1 MNAKKNTTTEYTP
14 TTPSTTSTPSTT
26 TTPSTTV
33 SQTSIIDQ
41 LLTKAKKI
49 SDITEAWDGLSPSQ
63 TNLEPEHFD
72 LDMILDQPIIVLG
85 FSVRSGEKSPFYI
98 VFGVFEDSKRP
109 FTVACGGSVVIKKLN
124 IVKEKRA
131 FPVKGIISMPEGKN
145 YYDFFSLK

>member
-1 MNAKKNTTTEYTP
+1 MNAKKNTTTEYTTPSTP
-14 TTPSTTSTPSTT
+14 TTPPALPTIP
-26 TTPSTTV
+26 TTPHNPQV
-33 SQTSIIDQ
+33 SIIDQ